1 MRRHSGFTLIELMI
15 AVIVI
20 AILTAIAYP
29 SYKSHLMRGY
39 RNAGKQFLADVAQRQ
54 EQYLLDQRQY
64 APTLA
69 ALNMTVPAEV
79 AARYQAPAFTVPAGA
94 TPPTYSISLAPAAT
108 GIMTGDGALIINSL
122 GQRWRDTN
130 SNGTYEA
137 ASDQSW
143 ER

>member
-1 MRRHSGFTLIELMI
+1 MRRYSGFTLIELMI
-15 AVIVI
+15 VVIVI
-20 AILTAIAYP
+20 AILAAIAFP
-29 SYKSHLMRGY
+29 SYKSHVMRGY

-69 ALNMTVPAEV
+69 ALSMSVPAEV

-94 TPPTYSISLAPAAT
+94 TPPTYSISLAPTAT
-108 GIMTGDGALIINSL
+108 GMMAGDGALIINSL

>member
-20 AILTAIAYP
+20 AILTVIAYP
-29 SYKSHLMRGY
+29 SYKNHLMRGY
-39 RNAGKQFLADVAQRQ
+39 RNAGKQFLADISQRQ

-69 ALNMTVPAEV
+69 ALSMTVPAEV
-79 AARYQAPAFTVPAGA
+79 AARYQAPVFTVPAGA
-94 TPPTYSISLAPAAT
+94 TPPTYSISIAPIAT
-108 GIMTGDGALIINSL
+108 GMMAGDGALVLNSL

-130 SNGTYEA
+130 NNGTYEA
-137 ASDQSW
+137 ASDPSW